1 MITIS
6 KMYYEENLSQE
17 EISRKM
23 KISIPQVSRIV
34 TAAKKEGYVKTT
46 VTDPFSESDSLTE
59 RITKTFDL
67 KDARIVESGGEDL
80 RLSENRAAQAT
91 ADYLLNTV
99 QTNDVISLAFSSITY
114 RIPQYLPKMHIEN
127 LSFVQP
133 NGTLFEHVKGYQFD
147 TLRETGMKLDA
158 LYYYF
163 PAPAFVKDLYMK
175 ENLHNDPTIKWVLD
189 MANRSNVSLFSVDCP
204 GPDSLYVTNGYFT
217 QDEMEEIRKKGS
229 VGEVFGHFI
238 NEKGEINDPDLEDRV
253 LGMEIAELCRKDY
266 AVCVATGKR
275 CVPALKAA
283 LAGKYCN
290 VLITD
295 TGTARELLWEE
306 N

>member
-1 MITIS
+1 
-6 KMYYEENLSQE
+6 
-17 EISRKM
+17 M

-46 VTDPFSESDSLTE
+46 VVDPFSESDSLTYK
-59 RITKTFDL
+59 ITRTFGL
-67 KDARIVESGGEDL
+67 KDVKIVESGGEDK
-80 RLSENRAAQAT
+80 RLSENRVAQAT
-91 ADYLLNTV
+91 ADYILSIV
-99 QTNDVISLAFSSITY
+99 QTNDIISLAFSSITY
-114 RIPQYLPKMHIEN
+114 RIPQFLPKMHIEN

-163 PAPAFVKDLYMK
+163 PAPAFVKDRYIK

-189 MANRSNVSLFSVDCP
+189 LAIRSNISIFSVGCP
-204 GPDSLYVTNGYFT
+204 RPESLYVENGYFT
-217 QDEMEEIRKKGS
+217 SREMEEIRDKGS
-229 VGEVFGHFI
+229 TGEIFGHFI
-238 NEKGEINDPDLEDRV
+238 NEKGEINDPVLEDRV
-253 LGMEIAELCRKDY
+253 LGMEIDELRKKDY
-266 AVCVATGKR
+266 SLCVAAGES
-275 CVPALKAA
+275 CVPAVKSA
-283 LAGKYCN
+283 LAGQYCN

-295 TGTARELLWEE
+295 TGTARKLLWEE